1 MDALSS
7 CSNSDLKRLAK
18 KHGLDILGM
27 TEKHELVNAL
37 KKAVQGAVLLQEAGG
52 QHTGADGG
60 GAGIPARTILSGPSS
75 CSIEQLVHLASER
88 RANIHG
94 LMEKH
99 EVVNA
104 LQKAVPE
111 ALLLQEAAPSRP
123 LAAPSRALAAPMG
136 RWCGYARQHESRA
149 PRHATEPLGA
159 DIPEPALDGRGG
171 EAGAVHGV
179 LLVPSLLRLAVLHV
193 VRQVLL
199 PLH

>member
-1 MDALSS
+1 MGGGAGMPANMDTLSG
-7 CSNSDLKRLAK
+7 CSIQQLRHRVSEHRVDI
-18 KHGLDILGM
+18 HGLAD
-27 TEKHELVNAL
+27 KHELVNAL
-37 KKAVQGAVLLQEAGG
+37 QE
-52 QHTGADGG
+52 
-60 GAGIPARTILSGPSS
+60 
-75 CSIEQLVHLASER
+75 
-88 RANIHG
+88 
-94 LMEKH
+94 
-99 EVVNA
+99 
-104 LQKAVPE
+104 AVPE

-159 DIPEPALDGRGG
+159 GIPEPALDGRGG
-171 EAGAVHGV
+171 EVGAVHGV